1 LCLALVMATS
11 RARYDSIADWY
22 VEFTRRWEEQPNAL
36 LPDDVVGQRILDQ
49 GCGYGVACRQLAR
62 LGASV
67 VGVDLSSEM
76 LAHAQRIEKDSPL
89 GVTYIRADATGTQ
102 WWDGRAFHGVLSN
115 MALMDIDDL
124 DGAMSVA
131 GAVLRPG
138 GWLSLSVFHPCYP
151 GGPEGS
157 FSGLPSWSPDLG
169 YSHEGWWITKG
180 AGVRGRVGA
189 NHRMLSTYLNAI
201 IRSGFSLEEVAEYGE
216 SVPVTLVVRARR
228 QP

>member
-1 LCLALVMATS
+1 
-11 RARYDSIADWY
+11 
-22 VEFTRRWEEQPNAL
+22 
-36 LPDDVVGQRILDQ
+36 
-49 GCGYGVACRQLAR
+49 
-62 LGASV
+62 
-67 VGVDLSSEM
+67 
-76 LAHAQRIEKDSPL
+76 
-89 GVTYIRADATGTQ
+89 
-102 WWDGRAFHGVLSN
+102 

-124 DGAMSVA
+124 DTAMSVA
-131 GAVLRPG
+131 AAVLRPG

-169 YSHEGWWITKG
+169 YSHEGWWTTKG

-201 IRSGFSLEEVAEYGE
+201 IRSGFSLEEFAEYGE